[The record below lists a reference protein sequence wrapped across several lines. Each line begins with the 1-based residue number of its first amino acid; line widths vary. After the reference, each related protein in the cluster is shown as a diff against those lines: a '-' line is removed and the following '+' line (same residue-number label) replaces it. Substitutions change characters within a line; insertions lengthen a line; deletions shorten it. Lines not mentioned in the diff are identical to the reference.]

1 VGRRELNCYAHPAP
15 DRLIPGE
22 LQIEWSLS
30 IMVSLMIS
38 LHSAVSVSNPVWA
51 MLTMTILLSKAA
63 LYSYNRFWGVYI

>member
-1 VGRRELNCYAHPAP
+1 
-15 DRLIPGE
+15 
-22 LQIEWSLS
+22 
-30 IMVSLMIS
+30 MIS